1 MLLIISKQCQIQLPI
16 YDMSRV
22 VILGVRRLSG
32 RLNGRASGPNHY
44 VRYELDLEYIHIYLN
59 ILEYSLIRQA
69 GRFIGRNGWTYL
81 NQFRFMHE
89 FQNLVVA
96 FLVSLP
102 F

>member
-44 VRYELDLEYIHIYLN
+44 VRYELDVPDIFSK
-59 ILEYSLIRQA
+59 YSLKI
-69 GRFIGRNGWTYL
+69 
-81 NQFRFMHE
+81 
-89 FQNLVVA
+89 
-96 FLVSLP
+96 P
-102 F
+102 